1 MMQATPTTSHSGAPR
16 DAGQEVPFEMGEL
29 VYSRTD
35 ERGILLA
42 ANDVFERL
50 GGFDWRELIG
60 SPHKIVRHPDMP
72 KAFFHI
78 FWQYLKAGEPAVGYV
93 KNRSKDGRY
102 YWVLAA
108 AIPYDGG
115 YFSVRMR
122 PSSPIFH
129 TMRAEYA
136 RLRRREETEKLSA
149 EASAEIL
156 LARLAELGYH
166 SYPEFMSQALHE
178 ESLARDAALGKPP
191 DKVATHLSGL
201 VTALSDALKEQ
212 TRLVS
217 LFDSLK
223 LLPVNMRLIAA
234 RLEPQ
239 GGPISQISMNYK
251 TSFDNISE
259 KLSNFVTGEGNI
271 CGQMD
276 IAVRRSLILTNCARL
291 HLEMARHIRKPDRG
305 ANEVERR
312 AEHDIVLHLGQSS
325 QTRVHVSLTEA
336 LRLAAALIASA
347 FEIRRLVLGLDTIRI
362 LGRVESRRD
371 HVSEAACSATLDQID
386 AVQAEI
392 SESLQSLSNLA
403 VAIQTGLSLIN
414 VARRPEVEAMAHRA
428 PATGAAKG
436 TPAHPSDTPPSPAA
450 ARPNDRI
457 AAE

>member
-1 MMQATPTTSHSGAPR
+1 MMQATPTPSHAGAPK
-16 DAGQEVPFEMGEL
+16 DTGQEVPFEMGEL

-35 ERGILLA
+35 ERGVILA

-50 GGFDWRELIG
+50 GGFAYSEMIG
-60 SPHKIVRHPDMP
+60 APHKIVRHPDMP

-93 KNRSKDGRY
+93 KNRSKDGRH

-122 PSSPIFH
+122 PSSAIFH
-129 TMRAEYA
+129 TIRAEYA

-156 LARLAELGYH
+156 LSRLKELGYH
-166 SYPEFMSQALHE
+166 SYPEFMSQALHQ

-201 VTALSDALKEQ
+201 VTALNDALKEQ

-259 KLSNFVTGEGNI
+259 KLSKFVTGEGNI

-276 IAVRRSLILTNCARL
+276 IAVRRSLILSNCARL
-291 HLEMARHIRKPDRG
+291 HLEMARHIRKPDRTPP
-305 ANEVERR
+305 EVERS
-312 AEHDIVLHLGQSS
+312 EEYQIVETLGQSS
-325 QTRVHVSLTEA
+325 HARVQISLNEA

-371 HVSEAACSATLDQID
+371 HVSEVACSATLDQID

-414 VARRPEVEAMAHRA
+414 VSRRPEGETTAQPGPPTAGA
-428 PATGAAKG
+428 PR
-436 TPAHPSDTPPSPAA
+436 A
-450 ARPNDRI
+450 ARAASPPPQAAPPTRRV